1 MKFLEGWL
9 IYRKKDAERN
19 KHYITFY
26 EAACHKRGVQIT
38 LLYFEDFSYGTASD
52 LYLSYGG
59 KPITQQPAFVIMRA
73 DVPDFSAH
81 LEKMGYRVFNNARL
95 SSIANDKFKTLQ
107 LAGKLGISVPD
118 TRLATVE
125 TAREEAAILG
135 YPLVM
140 KPRDGHGG
148 EGVLWVENEESLQ
161 RLLKDYNHAS
171 FLLQKP
177 VSALGRD
184 LRIYV
189 VGGEIVAAMLRSR
202 EDDFRSNYCLGGN
215 ASRYELTKAETD
227 IVHRLTETLDIGF
240 AGIDLMFHEGRP
252 VLNEMEDVV
261 GARMLYHLTELDVV
275 DMYIEHIVN
284 RIQ

>member
-1 MKFLEGWL
+1 MEGWL

-19 KHYITFY
+19 KHYIAFY
-26 EAACHKRGVQIT
+26 EAACRKRGIQIV
-38 LLYFEDFSYGTASD
+38 LRYFEDFSYGTALD
-52 LYLSYGG
+52 LYLSYRG
-59 KPITQQPAFVIMRA
+59 KEITQKPDFIIMRA
-73 DVPDFSAH
+73 DVPDFSEY
-81 LEKMGYRVFNNARL
+81 LETMGYSVFNNARF
-95 SSIANDKFKTLQ
+95 SAIANDKFKTLQ
-107 LAGKLGISVPD
+107 LATKLGIKVPI
-118 TRLATVE
+118 TRLATLE
-125 TAREEAAILG
+125 SAAEEAAFLG

-148 EGVLWVENEESLQ
+148 AGVLWVENEESLQ

-189 VGGEIVAAMLRSR
+189 VGGEVVAAMLRSR
-202 EDDFRSNYCLGGN
+202 EDDFRSNYCLGGS
-215 ASRYELTKAETD
+215 ASRYELTKAEMD

-240 AGIDLMFHEGRP
+240 AGIDLMFDEGRP